1 MLKNTNQFGIRFTL
15 SYIVWQKSYK
25 LVMWYDVLICCDEE
39 NRAKNIM
46 QANEMLGQNSDS
58 QVGIDCLDRIFR
70 FKEL

>member
-1 MLKNTNQFGIRFTL
+1 
-15 SYIVWQKSYK
+15 
-25 LVMWYDVLICCDEE
+25 MWYDVLICCDEE